1 MYCTCTVSS
10 SNAVYHISGAGIYAD
25 RATPQYDD
33 LPIAN
38 NGLVLS
44 STSGILVTFISN
56 SSQLGVGTITLSTPS
71 TTLSN
76 GDNTNVWRVYA
87 PQNRPGTLRIGTRS
101 SSSFPASSQGI
112 FTATIP
118 DSNNNI
124 FVFNVG
130 LYPNGF
136 DGELLLLVIFKYI
149 PLPAVPLS
157 LSLSPYNSGSHHF
170 QPDLQSCT
178 SYSDL

>member
-25 RATPQYDD
+25 RATPQYVGR
-33 LPIAN
+33 PIAN

-44 STSGILVTFISN
+44 STTGILVTFISN

-71 TTLSN
+71 MTLSN
-76 GDNTNVWRVYA
+76 GMTTNIWMVHA
-87 PQNRPGTLRIGTRS
+87 PENRPGTLRIRTHSYLS
-101 SSSFPASSQGI
+101 SPLQDTHQGI

-118 DSNNNI
+118 DSNNNM

-136 DGELLLLVIFKYI
+136 DGELLLLVIFKYL
-149 PLPAVPLS
+149 PLPAVPL
-157 LSLSPYNSGSHHF
+157 Y
-170 QPDLQSCT
+170 LQQWLPPFPT
-178 SYSDL
+178 